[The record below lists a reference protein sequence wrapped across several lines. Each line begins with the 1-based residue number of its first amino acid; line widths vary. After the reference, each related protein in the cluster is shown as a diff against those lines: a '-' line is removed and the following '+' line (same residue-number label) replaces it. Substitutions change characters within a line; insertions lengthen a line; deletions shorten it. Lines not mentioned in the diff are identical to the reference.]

1 MKPRVPLLSP
11 LLRSDTQGVML
22 AQLYLFPEQERTASE
37 LARDAGVS
45 LPTVLR
51 ELDRL
56 TTAGFLQER
65 ISGRNRYLRANTDH
79 PLFHPVVQIL
89 EYSYGPFALLP
100 DLLSGI
106 DRVEQAFVYGSWAAR
121 FTGEEGADPN
131 DIDVLVVGNP
141 DRGAM
146 FDIAQQATALL
157 HREVNIRRV
166 SAEQWEASD
175 DLFLRTL
182 HDRPLVPIQ
191 LNEGAAA

>member
-22 AQLYLFPEQERTASE
+22 AQLYLFPERERTASE

-56 TTAGFLQER
+56 TTAGFLRER
-65 ISGRNRYLRANTDH
+65 TSGRNRYLRANTDH
-79 PLFHPVVQIL
+79 PLFRPVVQIL
-89 EYSYGPFALLP
+89 QYSYGPIALLP
-100 DLLSGI
+100 ELLSGI
-106 DRVEQAFVYGSWAAR
+106 ERVDQAFVYGSWAAR

-141 DRGAM
+141 DRGAL
-146 FDIAQQATALL
+146 FDVAQRATALL
-157 HREVNIRRV
+157 HREVNIRGV
-166 SAEQWEASD
+166 SAAQWEASD

-182 HDRPLVPIQ
+182 RDRPLVPIP
-191 LNEGAAA
+191 LHEGASA